1 MITKLYFSEDKS
13 AIDENQVRI
22 GLEKENL
29 KWKMEANAANETSF
43 QFEKENMNLNQKL
56 YDIEAQSNKTE
67 ESLNKRIKELEVKTN
82 EENFLN
88 KRIKELEE
96 KVINIET
103 QSNKTVEN
111 LKKRIWELEDN
122 EKSPQYQLFWIS
134 QEFEKIKSYLM

>member
-22 GLEKENL
+22 GLEKKGL

-56 YDIEAQSNKTE
+56 YDIETQSNKTE

-82 EENFLN
+82 EEKFN

-103 QSNKTVEN
+103 QSNKTLEN
-111 LKKRIWELEDN
+111 LRKRIWELEEND
-122 EKSPQYQLFWIS
+122 KSPQYQLF
-134 QEFEKIKSYLM
+134 

>member
-22 GLEKENL
+22 GLEKKGL

-56 YDIEAQSNKTE
+56 YDIETQSNKTE

-82 EENFLN
+82 EEPLN

-103 QSNKTVEN
+103 QSNKTLEN
-111 LKKRIWELEDN
+111 LRKRIWELEEND
-122 EKSPQYQLFWIS
+122 KSPQYQLF
-134 QEFEKIKSYLM
+134 

>member
-111 LKKRIWELEDN
+111 LKKRIWELEEN
-122 EKSPQYQLFWIS
+122 GKSPQYQLF
-134 QEFEKIKSYLM
+134 

>member
-22 GLEKENL
+22 GLEKKGL

-43 QFEKENMNLNQKL
+43 QFQKENMDLNQKL
-56 YDIEAQSNKTE
+56 YDIETQSNKTE

-82 EENFLN
+82 EEPLN

-103 QSNKTVEN
+103 QSNKTLEN
-111 LKKRIWELEDN
+111 LRKRIWELEEND
-122 EKSPQYQLFWIS
+122 KSPQYQLF
-134 QEFEKIKSYLM
+134 